1 MAKRIVFLFIA
12 LACLSLTSNAQITQT
27 IRGVVTDAVTRE
39 PLPFATVQVDNSKDM
54 VCITD
59 SLGKFQIKDVK
70 VGRHTV
76 RCNYVGFQT
85 FDLSDVLVT
94 SAKETNID
102 IRLQEDQ
109 TTLQDVVVR
118 PNLAKENTLNNMVL
132 TGGRMFSIEEASRY
146 AGGFSNKWSNKRY
159 IHPR

>member
-1 MAKRIVFLFIA
+1 MLITLVGITF
-12 LACLSLTSNAQITQT
+12 TSHAQITQT
-27 IRGVVTDAVTRE
+27 IRGFVTDAVTRE

-85 FDLSDVLVT
+85 VDLSDVLVT

-102 IRLQEDQ
+102 IRLQEYK
-109 TTLQDVVVR
+109 TTLADVVVR
-118 PNLAKENTLNNMVL
+118 PNLAKENTLNKMVL
-132 TGGRMFSIEEASRY
+132 TGGRMFSVEEASRY
-146 AGGFSNKWSNKRY
+146 AGGFDDPARLASSFS
-159 IHPR
+159 

>member
-1 MAKRIVFLFIA
+1 MVKRIVFLLITLVGFTF
-12 LACLSLTSNAQITQT
+12 TSHAQITQT

-59 SLGKFQIKDVK
+59 SLGKFQIKNVK

-85 FDLSDVLVT
+85 VDLSDVLVT
-94 SAKETNID
+94 SA
-102 IRLQEDQ
+102 
-109 TTLQDVVVR
+109 
-118 PNLAKENTLNNMVL
+118 
-132 TGGRMFSIEEASRY
+132 
-146 AGGFSNKWSNKRY
+146 
-159 IHPR
+159 

>member
-12 LACLSLTSNAQITQT
+12 LASLSLTSNAQITQT

-109 TTLQDVVVR
+109 TLFR
-118 PNLAKENTLNNMVL
+118 MLWFVL
-132 TGGRMFSIEEASRY
+132 TSQRRTLLIRWYSQADVCS
-146 AGGFSNKWSNKRY
+146 A
-159 IHPR
+159 

>member
-1 MAKRIVFLFIA
+1 MAKRIVFLLITF
-12 LACLSLTSNAQITQT
+12 LSITFTSNAQITQT

-39 PLPFATVQVDNSKDM
+39 PLPFATVQVDNSKDK

-59 SLGKFQIKDVK
+59 SVGKFQIPGIT

-118 PNLAKENTLNNMVL
+118 PNLAKENTLNKMVL

-146 AGGFSNKWSNKRY
+146 AGGSMTPHVWQALSQE
-159 IHPR
+159 